1 MLIAMIAAVANVL
14 KHDPVRAAFWAQNV
28 RERNSTLTSEDFGRA
43 FPMKSDVMRVRV
55 QQALAQLG
63 FSSRA

>member
-1 MLIAMIAAVANVL
+1 VL

-43 FPMKSDVMRVRV
+43 FPMKSDAMRVQV
-55 QQALAQLG
+55 QRALAQLG
-63 FSSRA
+63 FGSRA